1 VRGRTDFSARFPEA
15 LEVLSNWVSEGRII
29 RKYHVIE
36 GLESAPE
43 ALSLL
48 FTGENTGKLFVLLL
62 YLFYIDVLTHAIS
75 ELLVFL
81 SLTRNTEWHLDLS
94 S

>member
-1 VRGRTDFSARFPEA
+1 MYFALTPLSVCRTDFTARYPEA
-15 LEVLSNWVSEGRII
+15 LKALSEWVSEGRII

-48 FTGENTGKLFVLLL
+48 FTGENTGKLFVPIIF
-62 YLFYIDVLTHAIS
+62 LFDIDVLTHAIS

-81 SLTRNTEWHLDLS
+81 SLT
-94 S
+94 